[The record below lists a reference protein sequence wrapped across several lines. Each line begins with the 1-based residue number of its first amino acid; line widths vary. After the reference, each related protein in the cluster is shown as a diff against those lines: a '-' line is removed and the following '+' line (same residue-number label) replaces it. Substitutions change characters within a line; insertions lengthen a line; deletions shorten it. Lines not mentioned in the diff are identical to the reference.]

1 MYPKYAEIN
10 GRRYNINTDFR
21 VAIECNRIAED
32 NTIGDFERVLGIICT
47 LYGDSALEHSED
59 YEKLLE
65 IAIKYLSCG
74 EQLESESNSKP
85 DMDYIEDEKYIKSSF
100 KYDYNYNPYD
110 MKHLHWWEFFN
121 DLNNLSNSE
130 FGDCCILSRI
140 RNLRNYDTSKIK
152 DVKERDKI
160 EKAKKHVALKKYS
173 KEKNLTKEQEESME
187 ELNRLLGL

>member
-1 MYPKYAEIN
+1 MKY
-10 GRRYNINTDFR
+10 
-21 VAIECNRIAED
+21 
-32 NTIGDFERVLGIICT
+32 
-47 LYGDSALEHSED
+47 
-59 YEKLLE
+59 
-65 IAIKYLSCG
+65 
-74 EQLESESNSKP
+74 
-85 DMDYIEDEKYIKSSF
+85 
-100 KYDYNYNPYD
+100 
-110 MKHLHWWEFFN
+110 LHWWEFFN